1 MVAAELWLVLD
12 DGVVVGD
19 VAYTDQREAEHDAE
33 VLRMEAREALGYPV
47 APGQIEVRGVRV
59 LTERRYG
66 ADPAQH
72 PHGST
77 PTACATSGPGAEV
90 DPFAPPAGYRAAKA
104 RLSPSRTTATPHYDA
119 LSGMDPFALPGGHP
133 PPASPDTSTSPRHG
147 NTGSASGTD
156 RGSRA
161 RRHLKVVR

>member
-1 MVAAELWLVLD
+1 MVPAELWLLLD

-19 VAYTDQREAEHDAE
+19 VAYTDRGEAEHDAE
-33 VLRMEAREALGYPV
+33 VLRIEACEALGYPV

-66 ADPAQH
+66 ANPAQH

-77 PTACATSGPGAEV
+77 PTACAASGPGIEV
-90 DPFAPPAGYRAAKA
+90 DPFAPPAGHRAAKTKPA
-104 RLSPSRTTATPHYDA
+104 PSRTTTTTHYDDP
-119 LSGMDPFALPGGHP
+119 SGIDPFALPGGHP
-133 PPASPDTSTSPRHG
+133 PPAGPDSSAPPRHSS
-147 NTGSASGTD
+147 TGSASETD
-156 RGSRA
+156 RGARA